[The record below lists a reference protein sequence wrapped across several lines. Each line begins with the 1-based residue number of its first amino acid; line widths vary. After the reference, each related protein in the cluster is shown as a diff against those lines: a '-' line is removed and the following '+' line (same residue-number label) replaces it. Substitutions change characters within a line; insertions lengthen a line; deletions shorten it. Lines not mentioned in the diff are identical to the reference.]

1 MMQVVL
7 SIQAGKVLPSMLL
20 RKLESHN
27 RQNKLY
33 RAFREL
39 GRVERTLF
47 LLRYV
52 SEADFRQSIRAETT
66 KIESY
71 NNFLDWIGFGGPVIK
86 SGDPVEQVKQV
97 KYMDLVANAV
107 MLHNVADLTDLLS
120 DMTAE
125 GLPVTK
131 ELVSRL
137 SPYTCEHIRRFGQ
150 YVLDMDDQP
159 SPLEPKPFQF
169 FTESPKW

>member
-1 MMQVVL
+1 V
-7 SIQAGKVLPSMLL
+7 L
-20 RKLESHN
+20 RKLGSHN
-27 RQNKLY
+27 RQNKRY

-39 GRVERTLF
+39 GRVERTQL

-71 NNFLDWIGFGGPVIK
+71 NGFLDWIGFGGPVIK
-86 SGDPVEQVKQV
+86 SGDPVEQVKQI

-107 MLHNVADLTDLLS
+107 MLHSVADLTELLS
-120 DMTAE
+120 DMAAE

-131 ELVSRL
+131 DLVSRL
-137 SPYTCEHIRRFGQ
+137 SPYMREHIRRFGQ

-159 SPLEPKPFQF
+159 SPLEPKPL
-169 FTESPKW
+169 PIAP